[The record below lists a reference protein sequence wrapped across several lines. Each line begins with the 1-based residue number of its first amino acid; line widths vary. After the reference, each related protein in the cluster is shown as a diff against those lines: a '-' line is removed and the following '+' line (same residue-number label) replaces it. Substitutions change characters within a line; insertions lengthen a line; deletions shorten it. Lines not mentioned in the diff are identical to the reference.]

1 MTSFGD
7 LREWGAIHLTRP
19 FYIEVDGVGRHKE
32 EEQWQTGKNRKLS
45 QCHTLQDWR
54 RTVDFGWRL
63 SRVVTCCMSTEKMLT
78 NRAWFDQS
86 LVPGSPNRLDSVR
99 DKWWRK
105 AKWKKKKDFFFSA
118 CLHWEYKQI
127 KRWPLPV
134 LWPVTWGLGL
144 NRKEKVIQ
152 NKMWSYLSHQLSSL
166 LRGHLKFCQNYAKYF
181 FRRQFIPLCYW
192 YRDSSIFLS

>member
-105 AKWKKKKDFFFSA
+105 AKWKKKKRLFFFSVPT
-118 CLHWEYKQI
+118 L
-127 KRWPLPV
+127 R
-134 LWPVTWGLGL
+134 
-144 NRKEKVIQ
+144 IQ
-152 NKMWSYLSHQLSSL
+152 TNKALTPASSL
-166 LRGHLKFCQNYAKYF
+166 ASDMG
-181 FRRQFIPLCYW
+181 FRIK
-192 YRDSSIFLS
+192 

>member
-105 AKWKKKKDFFFSA
+105 AKWKKKKDFFFFSVPT
-118 CLHWEYKQI
+118 L
-127 KRWPLPV
+127 R
-134 LWPVTWGLGL
+134 
-144 NRKEKVIQ
+144 IQ
-152 NKMWSYLSHQLSSL
+152 TNKALTPASSL
-166 LRGHLKFCQNYAKYF
+166 ASDMG
-181 FRRQFIPLCYW
+181 FRIK
-192 YRDSSIFLS
+192 

>member
-1 MTSFGD
+1 MGSEKVRRFMLEELKDNNWGLSMLELLSRQSLANNNKFRFFSKKNMTSFGD

-105 AKWKKKKDFFFSA
+105 AK
-118 CLHWEYKQI
+118 
-127 KRWPLPV
+127 
-134 LWPVTWGLGL
+134 
-144 NRKEKVIQ
+144 
-152 NKMWSYLSHQLSSL
+152 
-166 LRGHLKFCQNYAKYF
+166 
-181 FRRQFIPLCYW
+181 
-192 YRDSSIFLS
+192 